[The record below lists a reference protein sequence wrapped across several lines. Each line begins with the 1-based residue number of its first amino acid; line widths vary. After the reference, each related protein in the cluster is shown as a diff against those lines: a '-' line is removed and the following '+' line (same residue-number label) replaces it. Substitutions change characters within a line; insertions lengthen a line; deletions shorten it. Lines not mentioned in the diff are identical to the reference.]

1 MANQDEQ
8 KVCLRPPSGPKSE
21 YFTDL
26 VVVTHENHKALF
38 YDDLLRGKTV
48 LIHFMSIRD
57 DQEYGL
63 VENIAKVQRY
73 LGDRLGRDVFIYSI
87 TVDPERDTPDAL
99 QAYAEKFDA
108 QPGWMFL
115 TGQPSAIEAIRS
127 RFFAHGPADH
137 SGQDSG
143 QDHSSMQDCSMSM
156 IRYGNEAT
164 GLWGSVP
171 ATTDPEWI
179 AKRISWIE
187 SRAPAPAS
195 KFKRRGPPP
204 LTVVSAF
211 LLAAILLP
219 SWQRVSSAQ
228 QDPPPDAKRMMQPQ
242 LMGTVV
248 TRVDEN
254 TTEVVTG
261 KSTFPESDPWMQ
273 PPGSN
278 LLPTIYT
285 NTFASHPAD
294 TSHPVDASNPLE
306 EIPNTLPSTPVI
318 FYNLHDGEPKVS
330 LINNT
335 PVAPSPQDYLKDSFN
350 AIVTQATFL
359 RDGKGNRDQTMAKLQ
374 VAIQLGLDVLEG
386 NPLKTQPAFSG
397 LPLLHWKSG
406 NDVKVVDGT
415 TANVDIHQVWYD
427 SHIESD
433 TAYLDAR
440 NVKTKPWTITY
451 TIDTLNR
458 GHDDF
463 SPYVMYFD
471 NTTDPV
477 TGQPMPGVGMDQSFF
492 NMEDGT
498 RTVIKIKMAPA
509 KFWSLTY
516 TWGWRDHP
524 PRAQVTENA
533 CKTLPFNTAASAACS
548 PDPPPGGCES
558 PTAHCTMVAWE
569 RSAFYKDGKEDKE
582 YAIHQLSKYAPA
594 RVMWD
599 SLREARELAAKGEY
613 QKIINLFTTIRNKD
627 TGEPGRAQVA
637 WQDWRDRSKLPRHLP
652 SKLMDTIMSDK
663 ESDLSLVYMN
673 NTIYARFTD
682 GGRMDFPKWTHRG
695 TWLKVALYNLD
706 YFDHGYQNVDFG
718 GARGWENQFKSS
730 VKAAGSGCWFTFGRN
745 FWAMN
750 IPPTPS
756 LNSPIPGTVTVPA
769 AVRSPAKEGEDQ
781 YGWHKVRI
789 QYNYDPSRRLRFYQF
804 DPVHHNVAIFS
815 VH

>member
-1 MANQDEQ
+1 MADQNEVQNC
-8 KVCLRPPSGPKSE
+8 VRPQTGPKSG
-21 YFTDL
+21 YFPDL
-26 VVVTHENHKALF
+26 VVVTHENRKALF

-48 LIHFMSIRD
+48 LIHFMSIHD
-57 DQEYGL
+57 DMTYRL
-63 VENIAKVQRY
+63 IENIAKVQEH

-87 TVDPERDTPDAL
+87 TVAPETDTPDAL
-99 QAYAEKFDA
+99 QDFATQHGA
-108 QPGWMFL
+108 QPGWIFL
-115 TGQPSAIEAIRS
+115 TGEPSVIETIRG
-127 RFFAHGPADH
+127 RFFAHGASHDP
-137 SGQDSG
+137 
-143 QDHSSMQDCSMSM
+143 QDHSSMQDCSMAM

-171 ATTDPEWI
+171 STTDPAWI
-179 AKRISWIE
+179 AKRISWVE
-187 SRAPAPAS
+187 SRPPLPAGE
-195 KFKRRGPPP
+195 FRRGGPPP
-204 LTVVSAF
+204 LTVALAIV
-211 LLAAILLP
+211 LAAALLP
-219 SWQRVSSAQ
+219 LGQRVSIAQ
-228 QDPPPDAKRMMQPQ
+228 QDPPTPTRRTMQPQ
-242 LMGTVV
+242 LMGTVAKAI
-248 TRVDEN
+248 DKN
-254 TTEVVTG
+254 TTEVITG
-261 KSTFPESDPWMQ
+261 TSKFSESDPWMQ

-285 NTFASHPAD
+285 NTYGSD
-294 TSHPVDASNPLE
+294 GV

-318 FYNLHDGEPKVS
+318 YYNLHDGEPKVS
-330 LINNT
+330 LINIT
-335 PVAPSPQDYLKDSFN
+335 SPQDDLKAFFT
-350 AIVTQATFL
+350 AIVAQATIL
-359 RDGKGNRDQTMAKLQ
+359 RDGGPNAEQALPKLQ
-374 VAIQLGLDVLEG
+374 LAIQLAIDVLEG
-386 NPLKTQPAFSG
+386 NPTKAPRAYSG
-397 LPLLHWKSG
+397 FPLLHWKSG
-406 NDVKVVDGT
+406 DDVKVVDGT

-471 NTTDPV
+471 NQPSSSTA
-477 TGQPMPGVGMDQSFF
+477 QPMPGVGMDQSFF

-509 KFWSLTY
+509 KNWSLTY

-533 CKTLPFNTAASAACS
+533 CKTLPFDATLSAACS
-548 PDPPPGGCES
+548 PDPPPGGCET
-558 PTAHCTMVAWE
+558 PNAHCTMTAWE
-569 RSAFYKDGKEDKE
+569 RYAFYKNGKEDKE
-582 YAIHQLSKYAPA
+582 YAINQLSKYAPA
-594 RVMWD
+594 RVMWFALKD
-599 SLREARELAAKGEY
+599 AQEFAAKKQY
-613 QKIINLFTTIRNKD
+613 QKIIDLFTTIRNES
-627 TGEPGRAQVA
+627 TGEPGIAQQA
-637 WQDWRDRSKLPRHLP
+637 WQDWRDRSKLPRNLP
-652 SKLMDTIMSDK
+652 PKLMKAIMEDK
-663 ESDLSLVYMN
+663 DSDLSLVYMN

-745 FWAMN
+745 FWTMN
-750 IPPTPS
+750 IPQIKAVGGA
-756 LNSPIPGTVTVPA
+756 IPLTVTVPA
-769 AVRSPAKEGEDQ
+769 AIRAPTRDGEDQ
-781 YGWHKVRI
+781 FGWHKVRI
-789 QYNYDPSRRLRFYQF
+789 QYNYEPSRRVRFYQF